1 MSTAPADLPVT
12 TMTRAEHDVTF
23 GAGAEPAPFITSM
36 HRSADGSWPLARL
49 VVTDD

>member
-12 TMTRAEHDVTF
+12 TMTRTEHDAIF
-23 GAGAEPAPFITSM
+23 GVGAEPAPFITAL
-36 HRSADGSWPLARL
+36 HPTVGGYPLDRL